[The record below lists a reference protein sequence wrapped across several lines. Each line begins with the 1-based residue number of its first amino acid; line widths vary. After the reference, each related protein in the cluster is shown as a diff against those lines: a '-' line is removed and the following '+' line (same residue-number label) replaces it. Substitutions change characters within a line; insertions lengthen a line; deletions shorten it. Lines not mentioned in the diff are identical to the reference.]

1 MQKKEGDEEEEEGRK
16 TKGCHLQLQS
26 TNVPLWSLAGPLAS
40 AAAERGATARPS

>member
-1 MQKKEGDEEEEEGRK
+1 MQKKESEEEEEGRK

-26 TNVPLWSLAGPLAS
+26 TNVPLWSLAGPVAS